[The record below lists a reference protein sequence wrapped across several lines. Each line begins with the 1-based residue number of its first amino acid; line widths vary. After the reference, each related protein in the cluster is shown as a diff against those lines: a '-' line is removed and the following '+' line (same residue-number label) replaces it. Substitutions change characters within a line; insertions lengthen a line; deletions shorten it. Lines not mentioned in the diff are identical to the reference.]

1 MIGFWCFPVNDF
13 VMEMGPCRFSRAA
26 HLGNDFSA
34 DDFFPS
40 FRVDFAQ
47 MSVQSSIIVPVIDND
62 SVAIALFPA
71 GENHGSVGR

>member
-1 MIGFWCFPVNDF
+1 
-13 VMEMGPCRFSRAA
+13 MEMGPCRFSRAA

-34 DDFFPS
+34 DDFFAS